1 VATLGHLL
9 LREDGE
15 FHSYQMIEAGIALF
29 AELAPR
35 DPAAANRALV
45 AVARYL
51 AAHAPTSRAMLQTAN
66 IARRL
71 QRGEDLSAD
80 PEEGREAILAADG

>member
-1 VATLGHLL
+1 LIATLGHLL

-15 FHSYQMIEAGIALF
+15 FHSYQMLEAGIALF
-29 AELAPR
+29 DELAPDDTASAHR
-35 DPAAANRALV
+35 VLV

-51 AAHAPTSRAMLQTAN
+51 AAHAPTSRSMLQTAR

-71 QRGEDLSAD
+71 QRGEDLF
-80 PEEGREAILAADG
+80 EEEDAAALAANG